1 MSTLKRLK
9 PSRAALIVLVIAAPL
24 LAQDTV
30 TLNQRTRR
38 GSKVLGT
45 IKNVSETEVLV
56 SANGIDR
63 KIPVNEIQR
72 IGLGGEPTGL
82 RQGRSAIF
90 SGQYEQALESL
101 ETVRLDAS
109 ASPVLRQEVE
119 FYRAAALANLALRGS
134 GDPKDAASLLLSF
147 VKRNRNSFHFYEAV
161 ELLGDLTLMVGS
173 YENASLYYRQIAKA
187 PFPEYVLRSSVLEG
201 NALRAQGKFKEAI
214 ERYSKALSTSA
225 SDPESLRQQAIARIG
240 KAACMAETG
249 KVDEALAEIDEII
262 AKNDASDDQ
271 LFALAYLAQ
280 GTAHRKAQR
289 DLDAV
294 MAYLHVDL
302 LFFNQRDAHAEA
314 LYYLGELWPKVNNPD
329 RGVEARNLLKSRYG
343 STSWAKL

>member
-1 MSTLKRLK
+1 MSTTQKLQYGLVF
-9 PSRAALIVLVIAAPL
+9 LILVVGAAPL

-45 IKNVSETEVLV
+45 IKKVSATEVVV
-56 SANGIDR
+56 SANGTER

-82 RQGRSAIF
+82 RQGRTAIF
-90 SGQYEQALESL
+90 SGQYEQAQESL
-101 ETVRLDAS
+101 ETVRVDAN
-109 ASPVLRQEVE
+109 ASSILRQEVD
-119 FYRAAALANLALRGS
+119 FYRAAAFAHLALRGS
-134 GDPKDAASLLLSF
+134 GNPKAAASMLLNF
-147 VKRNRNSFHFYEAV
+147 VKRNRDSLHFYEAV

-173 YENASLYYRQIAKA
+173 FENASLYYRQIAKA
-187 PFPEYVLRSSVLEG
+187 PFPEFKLRSSVLEG
-201 NALRAQGKFKEAI
+201 NALRAQGKFDDAI
-214 ERYSKALSTSA
+214 QRYNKALA
-225 SDPESLRQQAIARIG
+225 SIANSPESMRQQSIARIG
-240 KAACMAETG
+240 KAGCMAETG
-249 KVDEALAEIDEII
+249 KVDEALADLDDII

-280 GTAHRKAQR
+280 GTAHRKAKR

-314 LYYLGELWPKVNNPD
+314 LYYLSELWPKVNNPD

-343 STSWAKL
+343 TTGWAKM

>member
-1 MSTLKRLK
+1 MSNKLKQSLGVL
-9 PSRAALIVLVIAAPL
+9 LILAVATPL

-45 IKNVSETEVLV
+45 IKSV
-56 SANGIDR
+56 SANGVVVVANGGDR

-72 IGLGGEPTGL
+72 IGLAGEPIGL
-82 RQGRSAIF
+82 RQGRSSIF
-90 SGQYEQALESL
+90 SGQYEQAQETLD
-101 ETVRLDAS
+101 TVRLDAN
-109 ASPVLRQEVE
+109 ASSILRQEVD
-119 FYRAAALANLALRGS
+119 FYRAAAFAHLALRGS
-134 GDPKDAASLLLSF
+134 GDPKAAASLLLTF

-201 NALRAQGKFKEAI
+201 NALKAQGKFAAAI
-214 ERYSKALSTSA
+214 ERFNKALASSA
-225 SDPESLRQQAIARIG
+225 SDPESLRQQSIARIG

-249 KVDEALAEIDEII
+249 KVDEALAELDDII

-280 GTAHRKAQR
+280 GAAHRKAKR

-314 LYYLGELWPKVNNPD
+314 LYYLSELWPKVNSPD
-329 RGVEARNLLKSRYG
+329 RGVEARNLLKARYG
-343 STSWAKL
+343 ATGWAKM

>member
-1 MSTLKRLK
+1 MSTNKLHVSLGT
-9 PSRAALIVLVIAAPL
+9 LILLILASPL

-45 IKNVSETEVLV
+45 ITKVSATEVVV
-56 SANGIDR
+56 SANGVER

-72 IGLGGEPTGL
+72 IGLGGEPIGL
-82 RQGRSAIF
+82 RQGRTAIF
-90 SGQYEQALESL
+90 SGQYEQAQESL
-101 ETVRLDAS
+101 ETVRVDAN
-109 ASPVLRQEVE
+109 ASSILRQEVD
-119 FYRAAALANLALRGS
+119 FYRAAAFAHLALRGS
-134 GDPKDAASLLLSF
+134 GDPKAAASMLLNF
-147 VKRNRNSFHFYEAV
+147 VKRNRSSFHFYEAV

-173 YENASLYYRQIAKA
+173 YDSASVYYRQIARA
-187 PFPEYVLRSSVLEG
+187 PFPEYVLRAAVLEG
-201 NALRAQGKFKEAI
+201 NALRAQGKLNDAI
-214 ERYSKALSTSA
+214 ARYDKALASKA
-225 SDPESLRQQAIARIG
+225 SDPESLRQQSIARIG
-240 KAACMAETG
+240 KAACMAESG
-249 KVDEALAEIDEII
+249 KIDQALTELDDII

-280 GTAHRKAQR
+280 GTAYRKAKR

-314 LYYLGELWPKVNNPD
+314 LYYLSELWPKVNNPD
-329 RGVEARNLLKSRYG
+329 RGVEARTLLKSRYG
-343 STSWAKL
+343 ATGWAKM